1 MLAGM
6 APASGPELCAAVSN
20 AGGIGTLAAIDL
32 TPRGLR
38 AAIRRIRQLAPG
50 KPMGVDLL
58 LPKIGQGA
66 RATNK
71 DYTKGL
77 LGELVDIMVEES
89 VDLFVSAVGVP
100 PRWAVKRLQ
109 ENGTRVMNMVGS
121 PRHVQRAI
129 DAGCDIIC
137 AQGTE
142 AGGHTGDITSLV
154 LLPQVVDLCRPSG
167 TLVVAAGGICD
178 GRSIAAALAIGA
190 DGVWCGSRFLV
201 TPEANVPLGYKQAL
215 LKASSGDT
223 MRTPVFTGRP
233 VRVLKSEYAKEYD
246 RTEELETLLKNGII
260 PFRRDV
266 KAGRF
271 GTAAPR
277 MARFGD
283 EWVDLRQIP
292 GASMWP
298 HLGTSAPAVVAVGQ
312 SVGML
317 REIQPAGDVFRRL
330 VKETLLA
337 LQRLRDHVSTHNS
350 QGKDEPLSLSRL

>member
-1 MLAGM
+1 MKKKEKKKKKMALHTRLTDMLGIQAPIMLAGM

-32 TPRGLR
+32 TPRGLP
-38 AAIRRIRQLAPG
+38 QLEGYGSWHQGSLWVSISCCPKLG
-50 KPMGVDLL
+50 K
-58 LPKIGQGA
+58 GA

-77 LGELVDIMVEES
+77 LGELVDVMVEES

-167 TLVVAAGGICD
+167 TLVVAAGGISD
-178 GRSIAAALAIGA
+178 GRCIAAALAIGA

-246 RTEELETLLKNGII
+246 RTKELETLLKNGII

-298 HLGTSAPAVVAVGQ
+298 HLGT
-312 SVGML
+312 L
-317 REIQPAGDVFRRL
+317 H
-330 VKETLLA
+330 
-337 LQRLRDHVSTHNS
+337 LQLS
-350 QGKDEPLSLSRL
+350 PLDSPWVC